1 MERRLDKL
9 YMNADIIKYDPG
21 EKLVFFSDLH
31 VIEDGEW
38 ILGDVVN
45 IAARLKSLFE
55 AGGICNSGNV

>member
-31 VIEDGEW
+31 VIEDGE
-38 ILGDVVN
+38 
-45 IAARLKSLFE
+45 
-55 AGGICNSGNV
+55 